1 MKRILITMA
10 VALLATALFAAPEV
24 IAPSD
29 KLPTIDGS
37 VASGEYTWTKKIG
50 SATISYSVGSDG
62 LSYLAISAPTKGW
75 VALGFGSDRMN
86 NALIAMAYDDGA
98 KPFFVEQ
105 KGAGHGHSDVSTPSV
120 QKWSVKNDNGTTT
133 LEISFDS
140 KLATVGDQIKLIF
153 AFGRDTNLK
162 NRHQERGSLT
172 FSVKS

>member
-1 MKRILITMA
+1 MKRLLITLA
-10 VALLATALFAAPEV
+10 FALLATGLFAAPEA

-29 KLPTIDGS
+29 KLPSIDGS
-37 VASGEYTWTKKIG
+37 VATGEYTWTKKMG
-50 SATISYSVGSDG
+50 NATISFSVGSDG
-62 LSYLAISAPTKGW
+62 LAYLAISAPTNGW

-86 NALIAMAYDDGA
+86 NALIAMAYDDG
-98 KPFFVEQ
+98 KQPFFVEQ